1 MIHSSRSGPRPGKR
15 TSRSLAQRPSTLS
28 DQESDESKDRIA
40 KQIWVFTVMEHVTGP
55 TKTVVVLVHGTFAQG
70 AAWTR
75 PGSRLYRRVV
85 SRLPRPRHVEAFRW
99 GTWNNSHVARA
110 SAGQKLANRLRKL
123 RATYPAARLIV
134 IAHSHGGNVALY
146 ALRAQPERLVDAI
159 VCLATPYIVPKPRSI
174 ALYSRLA
181 KLNAGMLLLMCVS
194 FTASFVAAQFGYPLS
209 VVMPWVRP
217 LGLAWPY
224 KALLLLVGIVFSFA
238 VSPRTC
244 LDRRVHN

>member
-1 MIHSSRSGPRPGKR
+1 
-15 TSRSLAQRPSTLS
+15 
-28 DQESDESKDRIA
+28 
-40 KQIWVFTVMEHVTGP
+40 MEHVTGP

-134 IAHSHGGNVALY
+134 IAHSHGGNIALY

-174 ALYSRLA
+174 ALYSRFGQTERGDA
-181 KLNAGMLLLMCVS
+181 SLLMCVS
-194 FTASFVAAQFGYPLS
+194 FTASFVAAHSDLPLS
-209 VVMPWVRP
+209 VVVPRFGRWGL
-217 LGLAWPY
+217 LGRTRRCCSSWHG
-224 KALLLLVGIVFSFA
+224 VSFA
-238 VSPRTC
+238 VFPALVWIGESTTDPAIPREPSF
-244 LDRRVHN
+244 R